1 MANTLLPIEERN
13 LTPDQVELLD
23 KRRRR
28 GQLFLVLCLQT
39 LIVGTL
45 VTLWTGQDWT
55 LSPGWTKPMVYW
67 DAIMFTLSLVFGVL
81 GVRLKRGS
89 KEFISYEG
97 LRQPTGGGW
106 RVGVTSLECNPAV
119 LPVAL
124 MVRSSKVDDGPSA
137 MWSKTRIV

>member
-1 MANTLLPIEERN
+1 MRPWCGRPGCDLIDSERLVSLMDTGLLLNQRYAETQRDEMANTLLPIEERN

-28 GQLFLVLCLQT
+28 GQLFLVLCFQT

-45 VTLWTGQDWT
+45 VTLWAGQDWT

-67 DAIMFTLSLVFGVL
+67 DAIMFTLSLIFGIL

-89 KEFISYEG
+89 NEFISY
-97 LRQPTGGGW
+97 
-106 RVGVTSLECNPAV
+106 
-119 LPVAL
+119 
-124 MVRSSKVDDGPSA
+124 
-137 MWSKTRIV
+137 